1 MGNSQGC
8 VLPSRR
14 GDGVPARSGTLERR
28 LSEEEIMSIHHHTK
42 LVHEGR
48 YAAEVEVD
56 LIDTDTGWSPY
67 LSLPDAQKLDEVR
80 RALRGGDLKRASQLA
95 RVFQLL
101 PVNV

>member
-1 MGNSQGC
+1 MGNPQGC

-14 GDGVPARSGTLERR
+14 GDGIPAGSGTLERR
-28 LSEEEIMSIHHHTK
+28 LSEEEIMSSHHHTK

-80 RALRGGDLKRASQLA
+80 RALRGGDLKRAGQLA
-95 RVFQLL
+95 RVFELL
-101 PVNV
+101 PVNI

>member
-1 MGNSQGC
+1 MSQTFERIRELVARREVQILDHGC
-8 VLPSRR
+8 K
-14 GDGVPARSGTLERR
+14 
-28 LSEEEIMSIHHHTK
+28 EEIMSSHHHTK

-67 LSLPDAQKLDEVR
+67 LSLSDAQKLDEVR

>member
-1 MGNSQGC
+1 MGSSHPC
-8 VLPSRR
+8 ILTSRP
-14 GDGVPARSGTLERR
+14 GDGVPTKFGTLERR
-28 LSEEEIMSIHHHTK
+28 LSEEEIMSSRHHTK

-48 YAAEVEVD
+48 YAAEVEID

-67 LSLPDAQKLDEVR
+67 LSLSDAQKLDEVR
-80 RALRGGDLKRASQLA
+80 KALRGGDLKRASQLA

>member
-1 MGNSQGC
+1 
-8 VLPSRR
+8 
-14 GDGVPARSGTLERR
+14 
-28 LSEEEIMSIHHHTK
+28 MSSHHHTK
-42 LVHEGR
+42 LVHEGQ

-56 LIDTDTGWSPY
+56 LIDADTGWSPY

-101 PVNV
+101 PVEGERGSRF

>member
-1 MGNSQGC
+1 MGNSQGR
-8 VLPSRR
+8 VLTSRC
-14 GDGVPARSGTLERR
+14 GNGVPARSGTLERR
-28 LSEEEIMSIHHHTK
+28 LSEEENMSSHHHTK

-48 YAAEVEVD
+48 YAAKVEVD

-80 RALRGGDLKRASQLA
+80 KALRGGDLRRASQLA

>member
-1 MGNSQGC
+1 MCRPWKFCYAKMVFPQ
-8 VLPSRR
+8 
-14 GDGVPARSGTLERR
+14 PAK
-28 LSEEEIMSIHHHTK
+28 EEIMSSHHHTK

-80 RALRGGDLKRASQLA
+80 KALRGGDLMRASQLA

>member
-1 MGNSQGC
+1 MGHSQGC
-8 VLPSRR
+8 ILASGL
-14 GDGVPARSGTLERR
+14 GDGVPAGSGALERR
-28 LSEEEIMSIHHHTK
+28 LFEEEIMSSHRHTK

-56 LIDTDTGWSPY
+56 FIDTDAGWSPY
-67 LSLPDAQKLDEVR
+67 LSLSDAQKLDDVR
-80 RALRGGDLKRASQLA
+80 KALRGGDLKRASQLA